1 MKTKKWIIAAI
12 CFIVAGGIIF
22 VSMMSIINWDFNS
35 LYTTEYITKVYRI
48 DESFKKVLINA
59 NESNITFVKGDSEC
73 LVDVKQPAKVGHTVK
88 VQNETLTIEIND
100 TRKWYEQITVFSFRT
115 PEITVHLPQ
124 DEYESLVINSS
135 TGNIEIPNNFSFK
148 SVDIKAS
155 TGDVNCKAAVVGELK
170 IKLSTGDINIE
181 NTIVGEN
188 VTADSIS
195 LNVSTGSINVKN
207 LDCGGKVEAN
217 VSTGKTNFINIK
229 CNNLI
234 SNGSTGDIN
243 LKNVDAG
250 KKFTITRSTGDV
262 NFDGCDADEL
272 FITTDTGDV
281 KGTLLTNK
289 VFICKTDTGD
299 IDVPK
304 TTTGGKCEIT
314 TDTGDIQINVGK

>member
-35 LYTTEYITKVYRI
+35 LDTTEYITKVYRI

-73 LVDVKQPAKVGHTVK
+73 LVDVKQPAKVGHTAK

-155 TGDVNCKAAVVGELK
+155 TGDVNCKAAVVDNLK
-170 IKLSTGDINIE
+170 IKLSTGQINVE
-181 NTIVGEN
+181 NTSAGNI
-188 VTADSIS
+188 T
-195 LNVSTGSINVKN
+195 LTTSTGQINAKSVECSSKI
-207 LDCGGKVEAN
+207 EAN

-234 SNGSTGDIN
+234 SNGSTGDIT
-243 LKNVDAG
+243 LKDVDAAG
-250 KKFTITRSTGDV
+250 VFEITRSTGDIK
-262 NFDGCDADEL
+262 FDGCDAKEL
-272 FITTDTGDV
+272 YITTDTGDV
-281 KGTLLTNK
+281 SGTLLTDK
-289 VFICKTDTGD
+289 VFICRSETGD

-304 TTTGGKCEIT
+304 TITGGRCEIT